1 MTLRPGSLTFLIIAI
16 TAFGMA
22 GVSYGQPAPKQV
34 NVYIDSVMAA
44 DTNEGTDPRLAPMGQ
59 KLRGLFGFSTYSLI
73 GHNEGQTDCGKM
85 IAFTLPGGKILHV
98 QPRAIDGDMIA
109 MEIVLFDGTRPMMT
123 TDLKLK
129 NNGTLDRRR
138 SALRA
143 GDDDHFDWREHRRNS
158 ANAGSGHSSGR
169 SDFSLELHSG
179 SKYGATR
186 PSKWNSRASAIHL
199 RSTPCIGSGM
209 RSSGKKP
216 AASASSGFGFSSP
229 PTIRQ

>member
-1 MTLRPGSLTFLIIAI
+1 MTLRPGTLTFLIIAT

-129 NNGTLDRRR
+129 NNGTLIVGGPRYEQGMMII
-138 SALRA
+138 SI
-143 GDDDHFDWREHRRNS
+143 
-158 ANAGSGHSSGR
+158 
-169 SDFSLELHSG
+169 
-179 SKYGATR
+179 GA
-186 PSKWNSRASAIHL
+186 
-199 RSTPCIGSGM
+199 STGG
-209 RSSGKKP
+209 
-216 AASASSGFGFSSP
+216 SP
-229 PTIRQ
+229 PMQAQATPPGEATSR

>member
-1 MTLRPGSLTFLIIAI
+1 MTLRPGSLTFLIIAT
-16 TAFGMA
+16 TAFGMV
-22 GVSYGQPAPKQV
+22 GVSYGQPATKQV

-129 NNGTLDRRR
+129 NNGTLIVGGPRYEQGMMII
-138 SALRA
+138 SI
-143 GDDDHFDWREHRRNS
+143 
-158 ANAGSGHSSGR
+158 
-169 SDFSLELHSG
+169 
-179 SKYGATR
+179 GASTGGT
-186 PSKWNSRASAIHL
+186 PPMQAQATPPGEATSR
-199 RSTPCIGSGM
+199 
-209 RSSGKKP
+209 
-216 AASASSGFGFSSP
+216 
-229 PTIRQ
+229 

>member
-1 MTLRPGSLTFLIIAI
+1 MTLRPGSLTFLIIAT
-16 TAFGMA
+16 TAFGIV
-22 GVSYGQPAPKQV
+22 GVSYGQPATKQV

-129 NNGTLDRRR
+129 NNGTLIVGGPRYEQGMMII
-138 SALRA
+138 SIGASTGGTPPMQA
-143 GDDDHFDWREHRRNS
+143 QATPPGD
-158 ANAGSGHSSGR
+158 
-169 SDFSLELHSG
+169 
-179 SKYGATR
+179 AT
-186 PSKWNSRASAIHL
+186 SR
-199 RSTPCIGSGM
+199 
-209 RSSGKKP
+209 
-216 AASASSGFGFSSP
+216 
-229 PTIRQ
+229 

>member
-1 MTLRPGSLTFLIIAI
+1 MTLRPGTLTFLIIAT

-129 NNGTLDRRR
+129 NNGTLIVGGPRYEQGMMII
-138 SALRA
+138 SI
-143 GDDDHFDWREHRRNS
+143 
-158 ANAGSGHSSGR
+158 
-169 SDFSLELHSG
+169 
-179 SKYGATR
+179 GASTGGT
-186 PSKWNSRASAIHL
+186 PPMQAQATPPGEATSR
-199 RSTPCIGSGM
+199 
-209 RSSGKKP
+209 
-216 AASASSGFGFSSP
+216 
-229 PTIRQ
+229 

>member
-1 MTLRPGSLTFLIIAI
+1 MTLRPGSLTFLIIAT

-22 GVSYGQPAPKQV
+22 GVSYGQPATKQV

-129 NNGTLDRRR
+129 NNGTLIVGGPRYEQGMMII
-138 SALRA
+138 SI
-143 GDDDHFDWREHRRNS
+143 
-158 ANAGSGHSSGR
+158 
-169 SDFSLELHSG
+169 
-179 SKYGATR
+179 GASTGGT
-186 PSKWNSRASAIHL
+186 PPVQAQATPPGEATSR
-199 RSTPCIGSGM
+199 
-209 RSSGKKP
+209 
-216 AASASSGFGFSSP
+216 
-229 PTIRQ
+229 